1 VAIIFFVIVVVI
13 IIIIFLFKTHC
24 ISLFQEAFKPSVSRT
39 KQNSSLLDARVCTMV
54 GILLDLKFQTGT
66 RLYFR
71 QAVFRYVLSVCHEY
85 QLS

>member
-1 VAIIFFVIVVVI
+1 VAV
-13 IIIIFLFKTHC
+13 IFLLLFFPSLLKTRC
-24 ISLFQEAFKPSVSRT
+24 IRLFREAFKPSVSCI
-39 KQNSSLLDARVCTMV
+39 KQNASLLDAHVCTMV
-54 GILLDLKFQTGT
+54 NILLDLKFQAGT